1 MGRCVCYIVLLPKG
15 RRVRTMRNLNIKS
28 DEAYELAHFIAKRK
42 GTNLTAV
49 VTDLLRKEKRELT
62 IDERRERIREIA
74 EESAKHWLPLPP
86 GEKYD
91 DFLYDEMGMPK

>member
-1 MGRCVCYIVLLPKG
+1 
-15 RRVRTMRNLNIKS
+15 MRSLNIKS

-62 IDERRERIREIA
+62 IDERRARINAIV
-74 EESAKHWLPLPP
+74 EESSKHWLPLAP